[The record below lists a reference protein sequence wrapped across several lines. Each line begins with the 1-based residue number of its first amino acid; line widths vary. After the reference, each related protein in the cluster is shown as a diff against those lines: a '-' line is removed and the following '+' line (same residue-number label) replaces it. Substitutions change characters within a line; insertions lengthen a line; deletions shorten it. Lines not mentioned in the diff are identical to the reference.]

1 MVTRVSSSHLVCP
14 LQAYIDSHCH
24 LDFADFDKDRQYMWS
39 SARNAGV
46 IAGVIPGVAPDQ
58 WYRARKLAEDYVNLF
73 YSAGVHPWWIDSFL
87 SQNESLDS
95 ALENMRTQLDQ
106 ELDHAKCVAL
116 GECGLDK
123 SIATPMARQ
132 LEVLDIH
139 FALAN
144 IHELPV
150 ILHSRKAHDIVLQ
163 KLKKTPLPKRGVV
176 HGFSGSYEVAKRFID
191 NGLFIGVGGTITY
204 PRAQKTREAIRRL
217 PLDSIVLETDA
228 PDMPIEGKQ
237 GQRNSPE
244 YIPFIASALAEL
256 RKEPLEEIAQSAL
269 QNTCALYGLKPAE
282 FGA

>member
-1 MVTRVSSSHLVCP
+1 MVSRVSSTHRNTP

-24 LDFADFDKDRQYMWS
+24 LDFADFDQDRQYLWS
-39 SARNAGV
+39 SAQNSGV
-46 IAGVIPGVAPDQ
+46 IAGVVPGVAPDQ
-58 WYRARKLAEDYVNLF
+58 WYRARKLAGDYVSLF
-73 YSAGVHPWWIDSFL
+73 YSAGVHPWWIDTFITQS
-87 SQNESLDS
+87 ESLEN
-95 ALENMRTQLDQ
+95 ALETMRTLLDD
-106 ELDHAKCVAL
+106 ELSNAKCVAV

-123 SIATPMARQ
+123 SIATPMVRQ

-217 PLDSIVLETDA
+217 PMDSIVLETDA

-244 YIPFIASALAEL
+244 YIPLIATALAEL
-256 RKEPLEEIAQSAL
+256 RQEPLETVAQTAL
-269 QNTCALYGLKPAE
+269 KNTCELYGLKPAQ